1 MMFSTHCVHVLSN
14 VNILWIVLDSA
25 LAMICAQT
33 SDTWELCDCALF
45 NYIEYFCL
53 KKSMCGQILQVLDVA
68 FLVEQLFE
76 ILE

>member
-1 MMFSTHCVHVLSN
+1 MMFSTHCVQVLSN

-53 KKSMCGQILQVLDVA
+53 KKIHVWTNSSGSGRGI
-68 FLVEQLFE
+68 FG
-76 ILE
+76 